1 MALGVSG
8 AAVILIEGLG
18 IMSVPTNAYNGV
30 AKYPLL
36 ALPVFILAGMMFE
49 RAGVALRIVRFAV
62 GHRRPPPR
70 RAGHRRHPGL
80 HVPGRHHPAPG
91 RPTRPRWRW

>member
-1 MALGVSG
+1 MIAEGSIILFLGFALLMAIGAPLAVALGLAG
-8 AAVILIEGLG
+8 TAVILIEGLG

-49 RAGVALRIVRFAV
+49 RAGVALRIVRFASAIV
-62 GHRRPPPR
+62 G
-70 RAGHRRHPGL
+70 RRHL
-80 HVPGRHHPAPG
+80 AEA
-91 RPTRPRWRW
+91 